1 MYEIWANVGLLM
13 LAAIVGGIVW
23 FVFWVF
29 GKAFFEDFLGGM
41 AKKVKKK
48 KEDEDDYYI
57 Y

>member
-1 MYEIWANVGLLM
+1 M